1 MLILIFSGCGGMIV
15 PSEGEGEGEGESE
28 EMIFIIDTN
37 PISDLICMASIE
49 DGDNLMVLGQKDTYG
64 NILDVDGTAFINE
77 LGEGL
82 VIEID
87 DNGYPT
93 QYIDSDGNKITY
105 ENYTQSTVD
114 VSVYDFEDNL
124 IEGPTTVN
132 FDPNLLT
139 ELIQN
144 YNNVKGTRTVR
155 NLARNGTELMHFIAD
170 TIPIGWVLIEAAAC
184 GLSFSI
190 PPLAEAVCSAFLL
203 DLASLII
210 EEGDPDKINKLSLLL
225 DTADIGIDIIDTGEG
240 YTASFFGVQ
249 GNAANFVADLLDY
262 SAVITDIRN
271 AHLKFIQALDE
282 QNWQSALINC
292 VTDSQAY
299 NEVEEVQNAFS
310 KAGLNDNNSK
320 LTIYNDHQASIS
332 IKDRPI
338 AKTNHDVTIS
348 LTIEGIPEI
357 LSDAS
362 VYTEFYEAYDN
373 KWRLTKS
380 GILDFLL
387 EELDQD
393 MNETNQPPEI
403 TSTPATSATEGQPYS
418 YDVNATDPDVEDSLT
433 YSLTTKPTGMSINS
447 STGLIIWT
455 PTTFGDYDVTVE
467 VSDGEL
473 SDTQSFTI
481 NVDNDDPSTLPAPT
495 ILASQGTIPLM
506 VYIDWISVTGATH
519 YHLYRAT
526 SETGTK
532 TAIGNWTSKTNYY
545 DTDVTKGTHYFYFV
559 KAATDSIG
567 SNASDYSDCAEGW
580 SKSETSNLKVPVIY
594 DPGNSVSSGTPYTV
608 SWSNESGNGALKY
621 NIMEST
627 STSGSVYSVYG
638 TSKEF
643 VHSVDEDTTYYYKVR
658 AYYDEGWSEYSD
670 KVDMVVKA
678 DVEEDM
684 FPAPT
689 LYPIKLEA
697 YAEIHQIMIFT
708 LSWSAVDGADEY
720 RVEQSINSSNPSNFY
735 FFWTYSDIPD
745 RADSETIEEE
755 GKTLYFRVRAQNS
768 NTGKIGYWSNIK
780 SIYCPSLDEVV
791 WTHLS

>member
-1 MLILIFSGCGGMIV
+1 MKINKIILTILILSMLILIFSGCGGMIV

-114 VSVYDFEDNL
+114 VSIYDFEDNL
-124 IEGPTTVN
+124 VEGPTTVN
-132 FDPNLLT
+132 FDPNLLA

-144 YNNVKGTRTVR
+144 YNSVKGARTVR
-155 NLARNGTELMHFIAD
+155 NLARNGTELIHFIAD

-184 GLSFSI
+184 GLSFEI
-190 PPLAEAVCSAFLL
+190 PPLAKVVCSAFLL
-203 DLASLII
+203 DLVSLII
-210 EEGDPDKINKLSLLL
+210 EEGDPDKISKLSLLL

-240 YTASFFGVQ
+240 YTALFFGAQ
-249 GNAANFVADLLDY
+249 GNAVNFVADLLDY

-299 NEVEEVQNAFS
+299 NKVEEVQNAFS
-310 KAGLNDNNSK
+310 KAGLNNNNSK
-320 LTIYNDHQASIS
+320 LTIYNDHLASIS

-348 LTIEGIPEI
+348 LTIEGIPKI

-362 VYTEFYEAYDN
+362 VYTEFYEVYDN

-380 GILDFLL
+380 GILDLLL

-403 TSTPATSATEGQPYS
+403 TSTAVTSATKGQPYS
-418 YDVNATDPDVEDSLT
+418 YDVNATDSDGNTLT
-433 YSLTTKPTGMSINS
+433 YSLTTKPSGMAINS
-447 STGLIIWT
+447 STGLITWT
-455 PTTFGDYDVTVE
+455 PSTIGCYSVIVK

-473 SDTQSFTI
+473 IVFQTFVICVSDIDPPTVYTAYVLSGVTQTGAYIKCGISATGGELANMRGVKYRDI
-481 NVDNDDPSTLPAPT
+481 TANGSTL
-495 ILASQGTIPLM
+495 S
-506 VYIDWISVTGATH
+506 TG
-519 YHLYRAT
+519 
-526 SETGTK
+526 
-532 TAIGNWTSKTNYY
+532 
-545 DTDVTKGTHYFYFV
+545 
-559 KAATDSIG
+559 
-567 SNASDYSDCAEGW
+567 
-580 SKSETSNLKVPVIY
+580 
-594 DPGNSVSSGTPYTV
+594 SSGSFGVGEWASHLTSLTPGHQY
-608 SWSNESGNGALKY
+608 E
-621 NIMEST
+621 
-627 STSGSVYSVYG
+627 
-638 TSKEF
+638 
-643 VHSVDEDTTYYYKVR
+643 VR
-658 AYYDEGWSEYSD
+658 AYATNSAGTGYGEWITFWTLPPDIDPPTVYTAYVLSGVTQTGAYIKCGISATGGELANMRG
-670 KVDMVVKA
+670 VKYRDITA
-678 DVEEDM
+678 NGS
-684 FPAPT
+684 T
-689 LYPIKLEA
+689 LSTGSSGSFGVGEWASHLTSLTPGHQYEVRA
-697 YAEIHQIMIFT
+697 YATNSAGTGYGEWITFET
-708 LSWSAVDGADEY
+708 L
-720 RVEQSINSSNPSNFY
+720 P
-735 FFWTYSDIPD
+735 
-745 RADSETIEEE
+745 
-755 GKTLYFRVRAQNS
+755 
-768 NTGKIGYWSNIK
+768 
-780 SIYCPSLDEVV
+780 
-791 WTHLS
+791 